1 MTKTSFFVEKNMKQT
16 ADYFIKLED
25 TYGAHNY
32 HPLSVVLSRGK
43 GVWVWDVEGKRYMDF
58 LSGYSAVSHGHAHK
72 KIALAIKKQINLLT
86 LTGRAFRNDQ
96 LGLFCKE
103 LCEFSG
109 FEMFLPMNSGA
120 EAVETALKIARKWGY
135 TKKGVEK
142 NKAEIIA
149 FANNFHGRTI
159 TIVGMSTEEQYK
171 EGFGAFPQGFVVV
184 EYNNIEAV
192 KKAITKNTV
201 ALLIEP
207 IQGEG
212 GIIIPSEGYLTEL
225 RRICRENNILLMLD
239 EIQTGFGR
247 TGTLFAFQQEKDAK
261 PDMLIV
267 GKALGGGFY
276 PVSGVLTSKE
286 IMNVIKPGDH
296 GSTFGGNPLACAIGR
311 VSLAVMKEEEMVK
324 NSKEMGDYL
333 LKRLRSLNSKWIKEV
348 RGKGLFIGVEL
359 IPESGGARR
368 FCEEL
373 AKNGILSK
381 ETHDMVIRFAP
392 PLIIKKSE
400 IDFAFKKIKKVLEMS
415 Q

>member
-1 MTKTSFFVEKNMKQT
+1 MKKTDKYYIN
-16 ADYFIKLED
+16 LED

-32 HPLSVVLSRGK
+32 HPLDVVLARGK
-43 GVWVWDVEGKRYMDF
+43 GVWVWDVNGKKYMDF

-72 KIALAIKKQINLLT
+72 KIAKAAIKQMNLLT

-96 LGLFCKE
+96 LGKFCEE
-103 LCEFSG
+103 LCKFTG

-142 NKAEIIA
+142 DKAEIIA

-159 TIVGMSTEEQYK
+159 TIVGMSTEQQYK
-171 EGFGAFPQGFVVV
+171 EGFGSFPAGFKVV
-184 EYNNIEAV
+184 EYNNIDAV
-192 KKAITKNTV
+192 KNAISTNTV
-201 ALLIEP
+201 AMLIEP

-212 GIIIPSEGYLTEL
+212 GIIIPDAGYLTEL
-225 RRICRENNILLMLD
+225 KKLCRENNILLILD

-247 TGTLFAFQQEKDAK
+247 TGKLFAFQHEADAK
-261 PDMLIV
+261 PDMVIV
-267 GKALGGGFY
+267 GKALGGGYY
-276 PVSGVLTSKE
+276 PVSGVLTSRE

-296 GSTFGGNPLACAIGR
+296 GSTFGGNPLAAAIGR
-311 VSLAVMKEEEMVK
+311 ASIAVMKEEKMVE
-324 NSKEMGDYL
+324 NSQKMGDYL
-333 LKRLRSLNSKWIKEV
+333 LKQLKTIKSKWIKEI

-359 IPESGGARR
+359 IPESGGARK
-368 FCEEL
+368 FCEAL
-373 AKNGILSK
+373 AKIGILSK

-400 IDFAFKKIKKVLEMS
+400 IDFAIRKIKKVLETK
-415 Q
+415 